1 MESAPPEVLAFLT
14 DTTGVREEDGANAWA
29 VAAAKAAK
37 RKAIFIVTLGFDWIA
52 RQWRQRWS
60 GAGSGR
66 AEAVV
71 VGRKF

>member
-37 RKAIFIVTLGFDWIA
+37 RKAIFIVTLGFDC
-52 RQWRQRWS
+52 
-60 GAGSGR
+60 
-66 AEAVV
+66 
-71 VGRKF
+71 